1 MAMTLGQILIND
13 ALPLKYRD
21 YERTLTKDEVDK
33 LLETIAHDHPEQY
46 RDIAHHFVQ
55 HGRET
60 SFLEGA
66 TIKLSDLL
74 PVMDKQEMLRHV
86 DEQETAVRANKQLTA
101 EQKEEVLSQVYGEVE
116 KHFTDQTYAAAERA
130 GNPLAV
136 QVKSKAKGNRTQLA
150 QLLTTPSVY
159 QDSSGRTVPMF
170 IRHSFAEGLTP
181 AEYWA
186 ATHGARTGLVSTK
199 LCLAQGTDVLMADYS
214 TKPIEQIRRGEMA
227 LTVNTQGRTVPTE
240 VTAVFNNGVRDCYRY
255 TFVGYCADNP
265 ISICC
270 TAEHKIR
277 TIRRRPTGVHEP
289 LIRMRPMHDLL
300 KHRVYADLP
309 AGCQGGVREPK
320 AYLLGLLIGDGGL
333 TRTETHFFT
342 RDIISAGYLTR
353 MLPAY
358 NLKLARQTV
367 REDGVCRYAW
377 QEQVKSS
384 GIGGGHKTP
393 FRSWLRDLG
402 LLGKRSYDKCIPRQV
417 WTWDMRS
424 VAELICGLIA
434 SDGSVNLIGSGND
447 SFVPALSIASSSQQ
461 LIYDVQRLLRL
472 KLGIF
477 CGKISRR
484 ECTGELSYFPGR
496 PKPSVRTHDIF
507 SIDINRREYVERIAA
522 YWPDMADKKVIQ
534 LREWFT
540 QFPRRRGANLG
551 MAVTDCE
558 FVGAARTYDIEVAA
572 DTHVFLLENGLV
584 VSNSTRDGGYLGKQL
599 GVAAITQIVT
609 QDDCGTPYGVPVP
622 AADPDNIGSV
632 LARPALGFPA
642 GTVVDKRMLG
652 EFEKS
657 KLNKVVVRSPMTC
670 MLPEG
675 LCKICVGHR
684 ENGRFPNIGDNI
696 GLNAASAIAERI
708 AQGALNVKHQG
719 KKNKGEAIYAG
730 FPVIEQLVQIPENFP
745 HRAALADVDGKVES
759 IDPAPQG
766 GTNVMIAGQ
775 MHHVPQENE
784 LRVNIGD
791 ELEQGDQL
799 SNGVVNPAEIT
810 RYKGIGEGRRYF
822 AERFTQ
828 ALRDSKFDVSRRN
841 AEIISRAL
849 IDNVQVED
857 PEGVGSYL
865 PGDIVSYSG
874 MANTY
879 KPRATAQ
886 RRPLAQAVGQYLETP
901 VLHHTVGTRVTKQM
915 AKDLKE
921 FGIADALVHEQAPGF
936 SPRMVSLVKKPQY
949 ERDWMAQL
957 GSNYLEDRLL
967 KSVHRGATSETH
979 GLHPLPGMART
990 TEFGEQKKKDVF
1002 TY

>member
-159 QDSSGRTVPMF
+159 QDPSGRTVPLF
-170 IRHSFAEGLTP
+170 IRHSFAEGLTS

-199 LCLAQGTDVLMADYS
+199 LGT
-214 TKPIEQIRRGEMA
+214 
-227 LTVNTQGRTVPTE
+227 
-240 VTAVFNNGVRDCYRY
+240 
-255 TFVGYCADNP
+255 
-265 ISICC
+265 
-270 TAEHKIR
+270 
-277 TIRRRPTGVHEP
+277 
-289 LIRMRPMHDLL
+289 
-300 KHRVYADLP
+300 
-309 AGCQGGVREPK
+309 RE
-320 AYLLGLLIGDGGL
+320 
-333 TRTETHFFT
+333 
-342 RDIISAGYLTR
+342 
-353 MLPAY
+353 
-358 NLKLARQTV
+358 
-367 REDGVCRYAW
+367 
-377 QEQVKSS
+377 
-384 GIGGGHKTP
+384 
-393 FRSWLRDLG
+393 
-402 LLGKRSYDKCIPRQV
+402 
-417 WTWDMRS
+417 
-424 VAELICGLIA
+424 
-434 SDGSVNLIGSGND
+434 
-447 SFVPALSIASSSQQ
+447 
-461 LIYDVQRLLRL
+461 
-472 KLGIF
+472 
-477 CGKISRR
+477 
-484 ECTGELSYFPGR
+484 
-496 PKPSVRTHDIF
+496 
-507 SIDINRREYVERIAA
+507 
-522 YWPDMADKKVIQ
+522 
-534 LREWFT
+534 
-540 QFPRRRGANLG
+540 
-551 MAVTDCE
+551 
-558 FVGAARTYDIEVAA
+558 
-572 DTHVFLLENGLV
+572 
-584 VSNSTRDGGYLGKQL
+584 GGYLGKQL

-609 QDDCGTPYGVPVP
+609 QDDCGTPYGVPVA

-759 IDPAPQG
+759 IEPAPQG
-766 GTNVMIAGQ
+766 GTNVMIASQ
-775 MHHVPQENE
+775 LHHVPQENE

-799 SNGVVNPAEIT
+799 SSGVVNPAEIT

-828 ALRDSKFDVSRRN
+828 ALRESKFDVSRRN